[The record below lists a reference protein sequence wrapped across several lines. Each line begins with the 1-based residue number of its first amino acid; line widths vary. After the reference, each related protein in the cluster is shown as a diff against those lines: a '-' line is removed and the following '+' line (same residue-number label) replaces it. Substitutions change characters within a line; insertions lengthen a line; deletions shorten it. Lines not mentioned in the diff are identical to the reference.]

1 MLSWRGVAV
10 VWAAAAALAVAF
22 GPRATEPAALVG
34 ADLPPRVPDLPARD
48 AEAQIAALK
57 AAALWGA
64 AAAPTGPGGG
74 AAAGASA
81 EAALTPPDWRIVAVV
96 SGQSDRF
103 VVVKTADQPET
114 HELRVGQS
122 LPDGSQIRRIEPTAL
137 YLLVHGQ
144 KRILRID
151 EQ

>member
-1 MLSWRGVAV
+1 MLGWRGVAA

-34 ADLPPRVPDLPARD
+34 ADLPPRVPDLVARD

-57 AAALWGA
+57 SAALWGA
-64 AAAPTGPGGG
+64 AAAPTVPGGG
-74 AAAGASA
+74 AAGAPA